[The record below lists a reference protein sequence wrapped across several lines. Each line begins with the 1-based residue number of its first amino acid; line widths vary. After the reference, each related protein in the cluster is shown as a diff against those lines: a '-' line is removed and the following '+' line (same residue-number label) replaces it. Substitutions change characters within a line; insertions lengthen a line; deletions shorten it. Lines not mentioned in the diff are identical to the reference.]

1 MGPFSL
7 GAAAFALAAVALPGM
22 GKYIA
27 IGVGILAIGTGI
39 IGWRRG
45 AGGRARARLA
55 AAAGVALG
63 VIAVL
68 LGATKLGLTLVAL
81 DRLSRMFSD

>member
-7 GAAAFALAAVALPGM
+7 ASAVVALAVIALPGV
-22 GKYIA
+22 GKYLA
-27 IGVGILAIGTGI
+27 MGVGILAIGAGV

-45 AGGRARARLA
+45 TSRARLMG
-55 AAAGVALG
+55 AAGVALG
-63 VIAVL
+63 VVAVL

-81 DRLSRMFSD
+81 DRLSRIFSN

>member
-7 GAAAFALAAVALPGM
+7 GAAAFALAAVALPGV

-45 AGGRARARLA
+45 AGGRPRARLA

-63 VIAVL
+63 VIAIL